1 MKIPELDWNDTQFT
15 GDQVVSARSV
25 TVVLLYRGRN
35 AWHSTWVQ
43 HYIRKADLFSSIKD
57 AKLAAE
63 QLRAPGNVFYIKEVP
78 ALVLDGIRHSLI
90 LVDPNSETGFERFSG
105 LYKETVVTSLGNFV
119 EGVFFGCL
127 MKDAH
132 NAVIDFQKNWKLG
145 NSGEKLI
152 LAGVLKVG
160 FASKGLDNEF
170 AGFVSVSHGAK
181 YMLGW
186 KPMSNNYSSKCLDNL
201 ISEWNSST
209 SKLDKD
215 SALKEGV
222 EFSKTK
228 WIRGCQK
235 SLEDLRL
242 QRDQARDAYIESV
255 STLQSIRSK
264 FLTTRIELA
273 KARKDRLII
282 GESSS
287 ELRAKRERVESAQT
301 LLQDLEATLLATQ
314 GHHDARFGEFHA
326 AKEKYD
332 TLRREFSIQNWLG

>member
-1 MKIPELDWNDTQFT
+1 MKIPELDWNDTQLSK
-15 GDQVVSARSV
+15 DQVVNARSV

-43 HYIRKADLFSSIKD
+43 HYIRKADLFSSIED

-63 QLRAPGNVFYIKEVP
+63 QLRAPGNVFYIKEAP
-78 ALVLDGIRHSLI
+78 ALVLDGIRQSLI
-90 LVDPNSETGFERFSG
+90 LVDPNSDTGFERFSG
-105 LYKETVVTSLGNFV
+105 FHKKTVVTSLGNFV

-132 NAVIDFQKNWKLG
+132 NALIDFQKNWKLG

-152 LAGVLKVG
+152 LGGVLKAG
-160 FASKGLDNEF
+160 FASKGLDDEF
-170 AGFVSVSHGAK
+170 AGFISVSHGGK

-186 KPMSNNYSSKCLDNL
+186 KPMSNNYSSKCLNNL

-209 SKLDKD
+209 SQLDKD

-235 SLEDLRL
+235 GLEDLRL
-242 QRDQARDAYIESV
+242 QRDQAREAHIESV
-255 STLQSIRSK
+255 STLQSIRSN
-264 FLTTRIELA
+264 LLSTRIELVKA
-273 KARKDRLII
+273 KKDRLNI

-301 LLQDLEATLLATQ
+301 LFQDLEATLLATQ
-314 GHHDARFGEFHA
+314 GHHDARFGDFLA
-326 AKEKYD
+326 AKEKSD
-332 TLRREFSIQNWLG
+332 SLRREFSIHS